1 MIEKFI
7 HKPWFR
13 KFFITIFGKNRFF
26 WKFVEMMLRFLKMQN
41 TPCIFC
47 KIVRGEVST
56 KKVYEDDSV
65 LAFHDINPQAPV
77 HILVIPKKHIPTF
90 IDINEEDKDIL
101 MNIVNTC
108 KKIAKDMNIDEK
120 GFRIIINTNP
130 HGGQTVYHLHLHML
144 GGRQMRWPP
153 G

>member
-1 MIEKFI
+1 
-7 HKPWFR
+7 
-13 KFFITIFGKNRFF
+13 
-26 WKFVEMMLRFLKMQN
+26 MQN